1 MIGKSGKLRWL
12 WWLAG
17 IGIAMRLYLVRELLA
32 ALSLFTLGFLALAV
46 LVISLGMG
54 QKAWLHVLKYGLR

>member
-46 LVISLGMG
+46 LAVSLGMG